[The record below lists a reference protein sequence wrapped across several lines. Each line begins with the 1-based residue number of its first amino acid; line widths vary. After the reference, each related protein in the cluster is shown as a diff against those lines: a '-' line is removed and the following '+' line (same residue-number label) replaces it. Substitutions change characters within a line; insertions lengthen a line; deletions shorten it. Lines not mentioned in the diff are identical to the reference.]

1 MNSLRQKFADSP
13 ALVRVVPFGIFLAL
27 TTCQGKFFGG
37 SEFWFYL
44 VKTLAGA
51 GLIWTMRPFVREM
64 RWAFSWSAVLVGVA
78 VFALWVGLD
87 DCYPKF
93 VKSPAPWNP
102 NLRFGEGSALAWF
115 FIAIRILGSTFI
127 VPPLEEVFY
136 RSYVYRALA
145 APNFESVPL
154 NRFGWMPFLVTA
166 AVFGFSHVE
175 WLAGIL
181 CGLAYQLLVIR
192 KNRLGNALT
201 AHAIT
206 NFLLGVWVVGRGAWH
221 FW

>member
-1 MNSLRQKFADSP
+1 VNSLRQKLADSP
-13 ALVRVVPFGIFLAL
+13 ALVRVVPFGIFLVL

-37 SEFWFYL
+37 SAFWFYL

-51 GLIWTMRPFVREM
+51 GLIWAMRPFVREL
-64 RWAFSWSAVLVGVA
+64 RWAFSGAAVLTGVA

-87 DCYPKF
+87 SLYPKF
-93 VKSPAPWNP
+93 IQAPAPWNP
-102 NLRFGEGSALAWF
+102 HLQFGQGSALAWF
-115 FIAIRILGSTFI
+115 FVGVRILGSTFI

-145 APNFESVPL
+145 APDFESVPL
-154 NRFGWMPFLVTA
+154 NRFGWLPFVLTA
-166 AVFGFSHVE
+166 AAFGFSHVE

-181 CGLAYQLLVIR
+181 CGAAYQFLVLR
-192 KNRLGNALT
+192 RNRLGDAMT